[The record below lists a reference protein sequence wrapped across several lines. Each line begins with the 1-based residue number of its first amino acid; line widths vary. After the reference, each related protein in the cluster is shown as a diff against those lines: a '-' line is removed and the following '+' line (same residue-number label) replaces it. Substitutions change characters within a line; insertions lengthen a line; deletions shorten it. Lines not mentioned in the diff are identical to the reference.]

1 MLFNTM
7 GRRKEPFMPLEA
19 GRVGMYTC
27 GPTVYNYAHIGNLRT
42 YIFEDLLRRTLEY
55 NGFAVRHVMNIT
67 DVGHLTSDADTGE
80 DKMEEGARREG
91 RSIWEIA
98 AFYTE
103 AFRRDIARLN
113 ILPPAVWCRATD
125 HIAEQIEL
133 VRRLEEKG
141 YAYRLPDGVYFD
153 TSRFPDYG
161 RLAMLDVEGLMAGAR
176 VRPVEGKRS
185 PADFALW
192 KLTPPGVKRQME
204 WDSPWGRGFPGW
216 HIECSAMAMKYLGE
230 TFDIH
235 AGGVDHINVHHT
247 NEIAQAECATGKKFV
262 RYWLHGEF
270 LVMEKDKMSKSAGN
284 FVTLQTLID
293 RGFDPLDYRYLC
305 LTAHYRSQ
313 LVFRWESLEAAR
325 SARRSLLERIHGP
338 GAAGVEAPE
347 AAAAAAGSAA
357 GGRAGAD
364 AGREAVRGDGE
375 VPVRGDRAERYAA
388 RFLEAVNDD
397 LNIPAALAVAWE
409 LARDSGI
416 PAGGKKRLL
425 LDFDRVFGL
434 RLDIPPQEEP
444 GAEIP
449 AGVKELADR
458 REEARRSR
466 NWKEAD
472 ALRAE
477 IAKLGYRVEDTPS
490 GPRISR
496 V

>member
-1 MLFNTM
+1 MGSGVGGKDRAGSPALALFNTM
-7 GRRKEPFMPLEA
+7 GRKKEPFVPLEP
-19 GRVGMYTC
+19 GRAGMYTC

-42 YIFEDLLRRTLEY
+42 YIFEDILRRTLEY
-55 NGFAVRHVMNIT
+55 NGFKVTHVMNIT

-91 RSIWEIA
+91 KSIWEIA

-113 ILPPAVWCRATD
+113 ILPPTIWCEATK
-125 HIAEQIEL
+125 HIPEQIEL

-141 YAYRLPDGVYFD
+141 YAYLLPDGVYFD
-153 TSRFPDYG
+153 TSKFPDYG
-161 RLAMLDVEGLMAGAR
+161 KLAMLDIEGLMAGAR
-176 VRPVEGKRS
+176 VRPAEGKRS
-185 PADFALW
+185 PTDFALW

-247 NEIAQAECATGKKFV
+247 NEIAQAECATGKRFV

-284 FVTLQTLID
+284 FITLQTLVD

-313 LVFRWESLEAAR
+313 LVFRRESLDAAR
-325 SARRSLLERIHGP
+325 SARRSLLERIHAHGAGA
-338 GAAGVEAPE
+338 GAAG
-347 AAAAAAGSAA
+347 GSAGVA
-357 GGRAGAD
+357 KAC
-364 AGREAVRGDGE
+364 
-375 VPVRGDRAERYAA
+375 ERYAA
-388 RFLEAVNDD
+388 RFLEAINDD
-397 LNIPAALAVAWE
+397 LNVPAALAVAWE
-409 LARDSGI
+409 LARDSSV
-416 PAGGKKRLL
+416 PAGGKKRVL

-434 RLDIPPQEEP
+434 RLDAPLPADP
-444 GAEIP
+444 NGEIP
-449 AGVKELADR
+449 DEVKALAAR
-458 REEARRSR
+458 REEARKAK

-472 ALRAE
+472 ALREALGK
-477 IAKLGYRVEDTPS
+477 IGYRVEDTPD
-490 GPRISR
+490 GPRIFR